1 MAKDTIELIYGRLLD
16 SLTTTDVFQ
25 NTDALISLVQSALSD
40 ASSNT
45 TSNPENRRMKW
56 EYLIK
61 RDVFQHATLEGKA
74 LASSSNEDAEKYYAK
89 LQDWLDLA
97 LVFTELGATEASY
110 AFSIVQDLLETQTIP
125 SCMKIFDW
133 IERRSRDRVSKI
145 INTTTS
151 SVTAT
156 SSSSSSAD
164 LGSGRLT
171 SGMQPQ
177 KGKALVLL
185 RMLNDLLRRLSKA
198 GGETIGFS
206 GRILTYLSQVFP
218 LGERSGVNLRGEY
231 GPTWEMP
238 VRDSEEKG
246 TTENPEKDDFYSTF
260 WSIQLPFSK
269 PSVFA
274 TPNPPMTFAQFQD
287 AVDRVLPVIKEAT
300 AKERAMMGAGRSA
313 STMGPT
319 TLKRKRGQGEEM
331 VDIGNAN
338 KKAMEYFFAKFLTS
352 PELLDLELADTHF
365 RRQILFQLLI
375 VLDHLLTHTKTEKA
389 KWITTKNRSLHM
401 PIPEWSLDDALN
413 YTGPV
418 DVHATTR
425 TGPSTTGTGPSAVS
439 GLDAMKGT
447 GTSTSVATTAVT
459 GANITE
465 KNAKNTP
472 AKPSNSKPSSSS
484 APAAPPTAS
493 ATSTSVPAST
503 PIPSSNTIN
512 ITTTPSSTS
521 QHVDKPERMDPVKW
535 THLTISR
542 TIEEL
547 RQTQPPPLSS
557 AGVSASS
564 TAGVTAINGLTGRE
578 FASTVQSLL
587 EREKGWIRWKNELC
601 DGTVF
606 EKGVWEPSDELLD
619 SLDSIEGGKDAG
631 GMKLD
636 DENKAA
642 GDAEGKEGR
651 RKKPKT
657 MYEASRGLRAKMRGP
672 FYSTEEN
679 QRDWQWDLGTE
690 ALTEIWTM
698 GYRGLEDLE
707 RGFSPGTPH
716 DFLHELRLQEQR
728 IELRTKTLRAQQ
740 ERRLQM
746 ERAAR
751 EKIEKA
757 EREAKE
763 KEAQAMREKGDV
775 DMTDVKKEDNDV
787 EMKSPENGSSSSV
800 KTELLPQP
808 IPVHVSSIHPSL
820 PPKPGSR
827 AVSPVKP
834 ATPVPNALPTPAP
847 APVVSTISVPKA
859 TAAASTPAPTVLA
872 LPQDEQIR
880 KAEDNKTRIT
890 WLALRSARDSAQ
902 GHLVHFSK
910 IGAGD
915 VRMLCEEIDKAER
928 EREEKEKAEKE
939 GSMSVDQQDVDKD
952 LETDAKV
959 EKEGELDPPGLGF
972 AGPQVQNFDTEGDV
986 KMG

>member
-1 MAKDTIELIYGRLLD
+1 MAKDTVELIYGRLLD
-16 SLTTTDVFQ
+16 SLATSDVFQ

-45 TSNPENRRMKW
+45 TSNPDNRRMKW

-74 LASSSNEDAEKYYAK
+74 LASSTNEDAEKYYAK

-110 AFSIVQDLLETQTIP
+110 AFSVVQDLLETQTIP

-133 IERRSRDRVSKI
+133 IERRSRDRVSTI

-156 SSSSSSAD
+156 SLSSAD

-238 VRDSEEKG
+238 VRDSEEKE
-246 TTENPEKDDFYSTF
+246 TAENAEKDGTHRTNTIYFCTHLSTDFYSTF

-313 STMGPT
+313 STMGPA
-319 TLKRKRGQGEEM
+319 TLKRKRGQGEES
-331 VDIGNAN
+331 VVTGNAN

-352 PELLDLELADTHF
+352 PELLDLEVSPSFHLYLHIVFGRLPLFILSSVRRYETDDPLSTQLADTHF

-418 DVHATTR
+418 DVNA
-425 TGPSTTGTGPSAVS
+425 TTGTGPSATS

-459 GANITE
+459 GAKIIE

-484 APAAPPTAS
+484 APTVPPTAS
-493 ATSTSVPAST
+493 AASASVPAST
-503 PIPSSNTIN
+503 PIPTTNTTN
-512 ITTTPSSTS
+512 IATTPSSNAL
-521 QHVDKPERMDPVKW
+521 HVDKPERMDPIKW

-557 AGVSASS
+557 AGVSGPVSS

-606 EKGVWEPSDELLD
+606 EKGVWVPSDELLD
-619 SLDSIEGGKDAG
+619 SLDSIEGGKDEG

-636 DENKAA
+636 DENRAA

-657 MYEASRGLRAKMRGP
+657 MYEASHGLRAKMRGP

-707 RGFSPGTPH
+707 RGFRWVFCS
-716 DFLHELRLQEQR
+716 F
-728 IELRTKTLRAQQ
+728 
-740 ERRLQM
+740 
-746 ERAAR
+746 
-751 EKIEKA
+751 
-757 EREAKE
+757 
-763 KEAQAMREKGDV
+763 
-775 DMTDVKKEDNDV
+775 
-787 EMKSPENGSSSSV
+787 
-800 KTELLPQP
+800 
-808 IPVHVSSIHPSL
+808 VS
-820 PPKPGSR
+820 
-827 AVSPVKP
+827 
-834 ATPVPNALPTPAP
+834 
-847 APVVSTISVPKA
+847 ISNIIYW
-859 TAAASTPAPTVLA
+859 S
-872 LPQDEQIR
+872 
-880 KAEDNKTRIT
+880 
-890 WLALRSARDSAQ
+890 
-902 GHLVHFSK
+902 
-910 IGAGD
+910 
-915 VRMLCEEIDKAER
+915 
-928 EREEKEKAEKE
+928 
-939 GSMSVDQQDVDKD
+939 
-952 LETDAKV
+952 
-959 EKEGELDPPGLGF
+959 
-972 AGPQVQNFDTEGDV
+972 
-986 KMG
+986 

>member
-16 SLTTTDVFQ
+16 SLATSNVFQ

-45 TSNPENRRMKW
+45 TSNPDNRRMKW

-110 AFSIVQDLLETQTIP
+110 AFSVVQDLLETQTIP

-133 IERRSRDRVSKI
+133 IERSL
-145 INTTTS
+145 
-151 SVTAT
+151 
-156 SSSSSSAD
+156 SSAD

-238 VRDSEEKG
+238 VRDSEEKE
-246 TTENPEKDDFYSTF
+246 TTENAENDGMHCTNTIYFYTNLSADFYSTF

-313 STMGPT
+313 STMGPA
-319 TLKRKRGQGEEM
+319 TLKRKRGQGEET
-331 VDIGNAN
+331 VVTGNVN

-375 VLDHLLTHTKTEKA
+375 LLDHLLTHTKTEKA

-413 YTGPV
+413 YTGP
-418 DVHATTR
+418 
-425 TGPSTTGTGPSAVS
+425 
-439 GLDAMKGT
+439 
-447 GTSTSVATTAVT
+447 
-459 GANITE
+459 
-465 KNAKNTP
+465 
-472 AKPSNSKPSSSS
+472 
-484 APAAPPTAS
+484 
-493 ATSTSVPAST
+493 
-503 PIPSSNTIN
+503 
-512 ITTTPSSTS
+512 
-521 QHVDKPERMDPVKW
+521 W

-557 AGVSASS
+557 AGVSGPASS

-619 SLDSIEGGKDAG
+619 SLNST
-631 GMKLD
+631 
-636 DENKAA
+636 
-642 GDAEGKEGR
+642 
-651 RKKPKT
+651 KT

-716 DFLHELRLQEQR
+716 DFLHELHLQEQR
-728 IELRTKTLRAQQ
+728 IELRTKTLRAHQ

-763 KEAQAMREKGDV
+763 KEAQAMHEKGDV
-775 DMTDVKKEDNDV
+775 DMTDVKKECNDV
-787 EMKSPENGSSSSV
+787 EMKSPENGLLPSV

-827 AVSPVKP
+827 AVSPLKP
-834 ATPVPNALPTPAP
+834 ATPVPNALPTS
-847 APVVSTISVPKA
+847 APVVSTITMPKT
-859 TAAASTPAPTVLA
+859 TAVASTPAPTVLA

-880 KAEDNKTRIT
+880 KAEENKTRIT

-928 EREEKEKAEKE
+928 EREEKEKAEKDEKE
-939 GSMSVDQQDVDKD
+939 GSMSVDQPDVDKD
-952 LETDAKV
+952 LETDEKV

-972 AGPQVQNFDTEGDV
+972 AGPQVQELDTESDV
-986 KMG
+986 KME

>member
-16 SLTTTDVFQ
+16 SLATTDVFQ

-45 TSNPENRRMKW
+45 TSNPDNRRMKW

-61 RDVFQHATLEGKA
+61 RDVFQHATLEGKS

-110 AFSIVQDLLETQTIP
+110 AFSVVQDLLETQTIP

-133 IERRSRDRVSKI
+133 IERRSRDRVSTI

-156 SSSSSSAD
+156 SSSLSSAD

-238 VRDSEEKG
+238 VRDSEEKE
-246 TTENPEKDDFYSTF
+246 TTENAEKDDFYSTF

-313 STMGPT
+313 STMGPA
-319 TLKRKRGQGEEM
+319 TLKRKRGQGEET
-331 VDIGNAN
+331 VVTGNPN

-375 VLDHLLTHTKTEKA
+375 LLDHLLTHTKTEKA

-418 DVHATTR
+418 DVNATIV
-425 TGPSTTGTGPSAVS
+425 TGLSATSGP
-439 GLDAMKGT
+439 DAMKGT

-459 GANITE
+459 GAKITE

-484 APAAPPTAS
+484 APTALLTAS
-493 ATSTSVPAST
+493 ATTTSVPTST
-503 PIPSSNTIN
+503 PLPSTNTTN
-512 ITTTPSSTS
+512 ITTTPSSNA
-521 QHVDKPERMDPVKW
+521 QHVDKPERMDPIKW

-557 AGVSASS
+557 AGVSGPASS

-606 EKGVWEPSDELLD
+606 EKGVWEPSGELLD
-619 SLDSIEGGKDAG
+619 SLNSVEGGKDEE

-651 RKKPKT
+651 RKKLKT

-672 FYSTEEN
+672 FYTTEEN

-716 DFLHELRLQEQR
+716 DFLHELHLQEQR

-763 KEAQAMREKGDV
+763 KEAQAMHEKGDV

-827 AVSPVKP
+827 AVSPLKP
-834 ATPVPNALPTPAP
+834 ATPVPNALPTS
-847 APVVSTISVPKA
+847 APVVSTLTMPKT
-859 TAAASTPAPTVLA
+859 TAAPTVLA

-880 KAEDNKTRIT
+880 KAEENKTRIT

-915 VRMLCEEIDKAER
+915 VRILCEEIDKAER
-928 EREEKEKAEKE
+928 EREEKEKAEKDEKE

-952 LETDAKV
+952 LETDEKV
-959 EKEGELDPPGLGF
+959 EKEEELDPPGLGF

>member
-1 MAKDTIELIYGRLLD
+1 MAKDTIELIYGHLLD
-16 SLTTTDVFQ
+16 RLATSDVFQ

-40 ASSNT
+40 AFSNT
-45 TSNPENRRMKW
+45 TSNPDNRRMKW

-74 LASSSNEDAEKYYAK
+74 LASSKNEDAEKYYAK

-110 AFSIVQDLLETQTIP
+110 AFSVVQDLLETQTIP

-133 IERRSRDRVSKI
+133 IER
-145 INTTTS
+145 
-151 SVTAT
+151 
-156 SSSSSSAD
+156 SSSSAD

-238 VRDSEEKG
+238 VRDSEEKE
-246 TTENPEKDDFYSTF
+246 TTENVEKDGMHCINTIYFCTNLSTDFYSTF

-287 AVDRVLPVIKEAT
+287 AVDRVLLVIKEAT

-313 STMGPT
+313 STMGPA

-331 VDIGNAN
+331 VIAGNAN
-338 KKAMEYFFAKFLTS
+338 NKAMEYFFAKFLTS

-375 VLDHLLTHTKTEKA
+375 LLDHLLTHTKTEKA

-401 PIPEWSLDDALN
+401 PILEWSLDDALN

-418 DVHATTR
+418 DVH
-425 TGPSTTGTGPSAVS
+425 
-439 GLDAMKGT
+439 
-447 GTSTSVATTAVT
+447 
-459 GANITE
+459 
-465 KNAKNTP
+465 
-472 AKPSNSKPSSSS
+472 
-484 APAAPPTAS
+484 
-493 ATSTSVPAST
+493 
-503 PIPSSNTIN
+503 
-512 ITTTPSSTS
+512 
-521 QHVDKPERMDPVKW
+521 W

-557 AGVSASS
+557 AGVSGPTSS
-564 TAGVTAINGLTGRE
+564 AAGVTTINGLTGRE

-619 SLDSIEGGKDAG
+619 SLNS
-631 GMKLD
+631 
-636 DENKAA
+636 
-642 GDAEGKEGR
+642 
-651 RKKPKT
+651 PKT

-716 DFLHELRLQEQR
+716 DFLHELHLQEQR
-728 IELRTKTLRAQQ
+728 IELRSKTLRAQQ

-757 EREAKE
+757 ERAAKE
-763 KEAQAMREKGDV
+763 KEAQAMNEKGDV

-787 EMKSPENGSSSSV
+787 VMNSPDNGSLSSV
-800 KTELLPQP
+800 KTELPQP

-827 AVSPVKP
+827 AVSPLKP
-834 ATPVPNALPTPAP
+834 ATPVPNTLPTSAP
-847 APVVSTISVPKA
+847 APVVSIISVPRT
-859 TAAASTPAPTVLA
+859 TAIASTTVSTVLA
-872 LPQDEQIR
+872 LPQDDQIR
-880 KAEDNKTRIT
+880 KAEENKTRIT

-915 VRMLCEEIDKAER
+915 VRVLCEEIDKAER

-939 GSMSVDQQDVDKD
+939 EKEGSMSVDQPDADKD
-952 LETDAKV
+952 LETYEKV
-959 EKEGELDPPGLGF
+959 EKEGESDPPVLGF
-972 AGPQVQNFDTEGDV
+972 AGPQVQDFDTEGDV
-986 KMG
+986 KME

>member
-1 MAKDTIELIYGRLLD
+1 MAKDTVELIYGRLLD
-16 SLTTTDVFQ
+16 SLATSDVFQ

-45 TSNPENRRMKW
+45 TSNPDNRRMKW

-74 LASSSNEDAEKYYAK
+74 LASSTNEDAEKYYAK

-110 AFSIVQDLLETQTIP
+110 AFSVVQDLLETQTIP

-133 IERRSRDRVSKI
+133 IERSL
-145 INTTTS
+145 
-151 SVTAT
+151 
-156 SSSSSSAD
+156 SSAD

-238 VRDSEEKG
+238 VRDSEEKE
-246 TTENPEKDDFYSTF
+246 TAENAEKDGTHRTNTIYFCTHLSTDFYSTF

-313 STMGPT
+313 STMGPA
-319 TLKRKRGQGEEM
+319 TLKRKRGQGEES
-331 VDIGNAN
+331 VVTGNAN

-413 YTGPV
+413 YTG
-418 DVHATTR
+418 
-425 TGPSTTGTGPSAVS
+425 VS
-439 GLDAMKGT
+439 G
-447 GTSTSVATTAVT
+447 
-459 GANITE
+459 
-465 KNAKNTP
+465 
-472 AKPSNSKPSSSS
+472 
-484 APAAPPTAS
+484 
-493 ATSTSVPAST
+493 
-503 PIPSSNTIN
+503 
-512 ITTTPSSTS
+512 
-521 QHVDKPERMDPVKW
+521 PV
-535 THLTISR
+535 
-542 TIEEL
+542 
-547 RQTQPPPLSS
+547 
-557 AGVSASS
+557 SS

-606 EKGVWEPSDELLD
+606 EKGVW
-619 SLDSIEGGKDAG
+619 
-631 GMKLD
+631 
-636 DENKAA
+636 
-642 GDAEGKEGR
+642 GKEGR

-657 MYEASRGLRAKMRGP
+657 MYEASHGLRAKMRGP

-716 DFLHELRLQEQR
+716 DFLHELHLQEQR

-763 KEAQAMREKGDV
+763 KEAKEKEAKEKEAQAMHEKGDV
-775 DMTDVKKEDNDV
+775 GMTD
-787 EMKSPENGSSSSV
+787 
-800 KTELLPQP
+800 LLPQP

-827 AVSPVKP
+827 AVSPLKP
-834 ATPVPNALPTPAP
+834 ATPVPNALPTSVP
-847 APVVSTISVPKA
+847 APVVSTISVPKT
-859 TAAASTPAPTVLA
+859 TAAASAPAPTVLA

-910 IGAGD
+910 IRAGD

-939 GSMSVDQQDVDKD
+939 GKEGSMSVDQQDVDKD
-952 LETDAKV
+952 LETDGKV

>member
-16 SLTTTDVFQ
+16 SLATTDVFQ

-133 IERRSRDRVSKI
+133 IER
-145 INTTTS
+145 
-151 SVTAT
+151 
-156 SSSSSSAD
+156 SSSSAD

-246 TTENPEKDDFYSTF
+246 TTENPEKDGMHCRNTIYLCTNLSTDFYSTF

-313 STMGPT
+313 STMGPA

-401 PIPEWSLDDALN
+401 PIPEWSLDDALS

-418 DVHATTR
+418 DAHATTR
-425 TGPSTTGTGPSAVS
+425 TGPSTTGTGPS
-439 GLDAMKGT
+439 
-447 GTSTSVATTAVT
+447 
-459 GANITE
+459 
-465 KNAKNTP
+465 
-472 AKPSNSKPSSSS
+472 
-484 APAAPPTAS
+484 
-493 ATSTSVPAST
+493 
-503 PIPSSNTIN
+503 
-512 ITTTPSSTS
+512 
-521 QHVDKPERMDPVKW
+521 
-535 THLTISR
+535 
-542 TIEEL
+542 
-547 RQTQPPPLSS
+547 
-557 AGVSASS
+557 
-564 TAGVTAINGLTGRE
+564 RE

-606 EKGVWEPSDELLD
+606 EKG
-619 SLDSIEGGKDAG
+619 
-631 GMKLD
+631 
-636 DENKAA
+636 
-642 GDAEGKEGR
+642 GKEGR

-728 IELRTKTLRAQQ
+728 IELRTKNLRAQQ

-763 KEAQAMREKGDV
+763 KEAQAMHEKGDV

>member
-1 MAKDTIELIYGRLLD
+1 MAKDTVELIYGRLLD
-16 SLTTTDVFQ
+16 SLATSDVFQ

-45 TSNPENRRMKW
+45 TSNPDNRRMKW

-74 LASSSNEDAEKYYAK
+74 LASSTNEDAEKYYAK

-110 AFSIVQDLLETQTIP
+110 AFSVVQDLLETQTIP

-133 IERRSRDRVSKI
+133 IERSLF
-145 INTTTS
+145 
-151 SVTAT
+151 
-156 SSSSSSAD
+156 SAD

-171 SGMQPQ
+171 YGMQPQ

-238 VRDSEEKG
+238 VRDSEEKE
-246 TTENPEKDDFYSTF
+246 TAENAEKDGMHCTNTIYFCTNLSTDFYSTF

-313 STMGPT
+313 STMGPA
-319 TLKRKRGQGEEM
+319 TLKRKRGQGEET
-331 VDIGNAN
+331 VVTGNAN

-413 YTGPV
+413 YT
-418 DVHATTR
+418 
-425 TGPSTTGTGPSAVS
+425 
-439 GLDAMKGT
+439 
-447 GTSTSVATTAVT
+447 
-459 GANITE
+459 
-465 KNAKNTP
+465 
-472 AKPSNSKPSSSS
+472 
-484 APAAPPTAS
+484 
-493 ATSTSVPAST
+493 
-503 PIPSSNTIN
+503 
-512 ITTTPSSTS
+512 
-521 QHVDKPERMDPVKW
+521 ERMDPIKW

-557 AGVSASS
+557 AGVSGPVSS

-606 EKGVWEPSDELLD
+606 EKGVW
-619 SLDSIEGGKDAG
+619 
-631 GMKLD
+631 
-636 DENKAA
+636 
-642 GDAEGKEGR
+642 
-651 RKKPKT
+651 PKT
-657 MYEASRGLRAKMRGP
+657 MYEVSRGLRAKMRGP

-716 DFLHELRLQEQR
+716 DFLHELHLQEQR

-763 KEAQAMREKGDV
+763 KAAKEKEAQAMHEKGD
-775 DMTDVKKEDNDV
+775 
-787 EMKSPENGSSSSV
+787 
-800 KTELLPQP
+800 LLPQP

-827 AVSPVKP
+827 AVSPLKP
-834 ATPVPNALPTPAP
+834 ATPVPNALPTSVP
-847 APVVSTISVPKA
+847 APVVSTISVPKT
-859 TAAASTPAPTVLA
+859 TAAASAPAPTVLA

-928 EREEKEKAEKE
+928 EREEKEKAEREGKE

-952 LETDAKV
+952 LETDGKV

>member
-16 SLTTTDVFQ
+16 SLATSNVFQ

-45 TSNPENRRMKW
+45 TSNPDNRRMKW

-110 AFSIVQDLLETQTIP
+110 AFSVVQDLLETQTIP

-133 IERRSRDRVSKI
+133 IERRSRDRVSTI

-156 SSSSSSAD
+156 SSSLSSAD

-238 VRDSEEKG
+238 VRDSEEKE
-246 TTENPEKDDFYSTF
+246 TTENAENDDFYSTF

-274 TPNPPMTFAQFQD
+274 TPNPPITFAQFQD

-313 STMGPT
+313 STMGPA
-319 TLKRKRGQGEEM
+319 TLKRKRGQGEET
-331 VDIGNAN
+331 VVTGNVN

-352 PELLDLELADTHF
+352 PELLDQELADTHF

-375 VLDHLLTHTKTEKA
+375 LLDHLLTHTKTEKA

-418 DVHATTR
+418 DVNATIV
-425 TGPSTTGTGPSAVS
+425 TGPSATS

-447 GTSTSVATTAVT
+447 GTSTSVTTTAVT
-459 GANITE
+459 GTKITE

-472 AKPSNSKPSSSS
+472 AKPSNSKPSSLS
-484 APAAPPTAS
+484 APTALPTAS
-493 ATSTSVPAST
+493 ATSTSVPAS
-503 PIPSSNTIN
+503 IPLPSTNTTN
-512 ITTTPSSTS
+512 ITTTPSSNA
-521 QHVDKPERMDPVKW
+521 QHVDKPERMDPIKW

-557 AGVSASS
+557 AGVSGPASS

-619 SLDSIEGGKDAG
+619 SLNSVEGGKDEE

-651 RKKPKT
+651 RKKPKTKT

-716 DFLHELRLQEQR
+716 DFLHELHLQEQR
-728 IELRTKTLRAQQ
+728 IELRTKTLRAHQ

-763 KEAQAMREKGDV
+763 KEAQAMHEKGDV
-775 DMTDVKKEDNDV
+775 DMTDVKKECNDV
-787 EMKSPENGSSSSV
+787 EMKSPENGLLPSV

-827 AVSPVKP
+827 AVSPLKP
-834 ATPVPNALPTPAP
+834 ATPVPNALPTS
-847 APVVSTISVPKA
+847 APVVSTITMPKT
-859 TAAASTPAPTVLA
+859 TAVASTPAPTVLA

-880 KAEDNKTRIT
+880 KAEENKTRIT

-928 EREEKEKAEKE
+928 EREEKEKAEKDEKE
-939 GSMSVDQQDVDKD
+939 GSMSVDQPDVDKD
-952 LETDAKV
+952 LETDEKV

-972 AGPQVQNFDTEGDV
+972 SGPQVQELDTESDV
-986 KMG
+986 KME